1 MRDRTR
7 DGFYNRAEAYWL
19 SHFPRLWRA
28 MMAIP
33 PLNRVCNKH
42 IISGAAKRAP
52 SRPYAFST
60 LADYTSWESLTDR
73 TYFSRHLPPKDL
85 PNPPARESM
94 TALFKVR
101 QGGPTLSEDSTV
113 LFMSFAQ
120 WFADGFLLTNADDR
134 RRTFTNHKINL
145 SPVYGMSRSETDAL
159 RVNSNARGEKGRM
172 KTETVNGEDYAPRL
186 FDETKLNLKDLADPD
201 FDERKAFKCEFASLQ
216 RKLIGFNRNRLRLI
230 SAAAK
235 AKPTSQRAAELAKAA
250 LRVAEL
256 AKTTFAF
263 GGERANITPFTAALN
278 TLFLRE
284 HNRLAAMLENANPGW
299 DDERVFQTARNINI
313 VLLIKIVVEEYVNH
327 ISPYHFQLYADP
339 SVSWRAIWNRPN
351 WIPVEFN
358 LLYRW
363 HSMTPDKFRIGGQD
377 VPVKDSLQNNSYLTE
392 RGLAETLSSASKQ
405 QSWQLGLL
413 NTADGLLLVE
423 LDGIR
428 QSRLNHIGSYND
440 YREAF
445 KYPRVTRFEQ
455 ITDDQEK
462 IDVLRRLYG
471 DVNNIEFLV
480 GLFAEDIPPRAAVPP
495 LMGRM
500 VAFDAF
506 TLALTNP
513 LLSEQVFN
521 ERTFSKEGMETIQ
534 NTHTLQ
540 DVLNRNLA
548 PGQHPAEISMTA
560 AAA

>member
-7 DGFYNRAEAYWL
+7 DGFYNRAEAYGL
-19 SHFPRLWRA
+19 SHCPRFWRA

-33 PLNRVCNKH
+33 PLNRVCNKQ

-85 PNPPARESM
+85 PKPPARESK

-145 SPVYGMSRSETDAL
+145 SPVYGLRRSETDAL

-186 FDETKLNLKDLADPD
+186 FDKTKLNLKDLADPD

-235 AKPTSQRAAELAKAA
+235 AKPTSQHPAELAKAA

-263 GGERANITPFTAALN
+263 GGERANITPFTAALS

-405 QSWQLGLL
+405 QSRQLGLL

-462 IDVLRRLYG
+462 IDVLRRFYG

-506 TLALTNP
+506 THALTNP

-548 PGQHPAEISMTA
+548 PGQRPAEISMTA